1 MKNKC
6 LNCCIIEKVFVPL
19 QCSSEEWTARATS
32 QPIWNGFYI
41 YSVMYDVICYYVQQ
55 IVYWTLYFGV
65 AGFVI
70 YIFIG
75 QQIHDARIMLGKD
88 KKEESKETKNI

>member
-1 MKNKC
+1 
-6 LNCCIIEKVFVPL
+6 
-19 QCSSEEWTARATS
+19 
-32 QPIWNGFYI
+32 
-41 YSVMYDVICYYVQQ
+41 MYDIICYYVQQ

-88 KKEESKETKNI
+88 KKEESKETKNIWIHAVFALGQAFFRRETSWAIV

>member
-1 MKNKC
+1 MQFGRMDCKDNKSAY
-6 LNCCIIEKVFVPL
+6 IEWLLYF
-19 QCSSEEWTARATS
+19 
-32 QPIWNGFYI
+32 
-41 YSVMYDVICYYVQQ
+41 SVMYDIICYYVQQ

>member
-1 MKNKC
+1 
-6 LNCCIIEKVFVPL
+6 
-19 QCSSEEWTARATS
+19 
-32 QPIWNGFYI
+32 
-41 YSVMYDVICYYVQQ
+41 MYDIICYYVPQ

>member
-1 MKNKC
+1 MQFGRMDCKGNKSAY
-6 LNCCIIEKVFVPL
+6 IEWLLYF
-19 QCSSEEWTARATS
+19 
-32 QPIWNGFYI
+32 F
-41 YSVMYDVICYYVQQ
+41 SVMYDIICYYVQQ
-55 IVYWTLYFGV
+55 VVYWTLYFGV

-88 KKEESKETKNI
+88 EKEENKETKNI